1 MLDFC
6 VSRYYSSS
14 RFWASAFYTTAKT
27 AGHEV
32 VVTHHGADYDRQK
45 WNAFDK
51 GLLKIG
57 ETMAIRFAN
66 NVLVV
71 GKSLTYRLQQQSP
84 KQAHKIEFVPNGAI
98 ADFNN
103 YVTIDDLHAT
113 GLALES
119 ENYIVAVGRLVPEK
133 GLHDLVYAILM
144 TDIPKSK

>member
-1 MLDFC
+1 MYPVIIHLH
-6 VSRYYSSS
+6 
-14 RFWASAFYTTAKT
+14 AFGQALFTPLARLLGMK
-27 AGHEV
+27 V

-45 WNAFDK
+45 WNAFSK